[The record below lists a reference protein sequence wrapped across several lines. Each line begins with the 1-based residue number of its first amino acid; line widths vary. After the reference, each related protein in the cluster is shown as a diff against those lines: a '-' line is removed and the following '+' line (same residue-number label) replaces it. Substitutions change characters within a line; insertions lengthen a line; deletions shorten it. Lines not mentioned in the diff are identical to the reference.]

1 MSFFPLQVWVL
12 TAITFCVML
21 GVGLVSPILPLY
33 AQGFGVSYVAIG
45 TFISVFP
52 LVRLFANVPAGILA
66 DRWGERRVATLGPA
80 IIALGSLVNATA
92 WSYEVL
98 IAGRVLEG
106 LGSALYV
113 TTAMKY
119 VVRVTPPQRMGKA
132 MSLYQ
137 SSFLLGVSFGPSLG
151 GWAAS
156 VGGLRMP
163 FFLYGFLALVGS
175 LAAWIFVRAPAEGDR
190 QTSRTSKGWRETIVE
205 LKALRPL
212 FRDYTFVMALLFSAV
227 IFSIRSGVRQTALPL
242 YAEKVVGLGTLE
254 IGLLI
259 TGATVASLL
268 LLWPAGK
275 AVDRTRK
282 GVAVLGNLLLAVAVL
297 AFVGADRFETLLAAA
312 FGFGVI
318 TAFVGIVPAVVVS
331 DVIPPKMS
339 GPALGVYRMAG
350 DVGFILGPLLGGL
363 SVSRLD
369 FGPTFSLFAVV
380 ALIAGLLAL
389 KMRETLPS
397 GEPKEPAV
405 TGLERME

>member
-1 MSFFPLQVWVL
+1 
-12 TAITFCVML
+12 
-21 GVGLVSPILPLY
+21 
-33 AQGFGVSYVAIG
+33 
-45 TFISVFP
+45 
-52 LVRLFANVPAGILA
+52 
-66 DRWGERRVATLGPA
+66 
-80 IIALGSLVNATA
+80 
-92 WSYEVL
+92 
-98 IAGRVLEG
+98 
-106 LGSALYV
+106 
-113 TTAMKY
+113 
-119 VVRVTPPQRMGKA
+119 
-132 MSLYQ
+132 
-137 SSFLLGVSFGPSLG
+137 
-151 GWAAS
+151 
-156 VGGLRMP
+156 
-163 FFLYGFLALVGS
+163 
-175 LAAWIFVRAPAEGDR
+175 
-190 QTSRTSKGWRETIVE
+190 
-205 LKALRPL
+205 
-212 FRDYTFVMALLFSAV
+212 MALLLSAV
-227 IFSIRSGVRQTALPL
+227 VFSIRSGVRQTALPL

-268 LLWPAGK
+268 LLWPAGR

-297 AFVGADRFETLLAAA
+297 AFTGADRFETLLAAT

-318 TAFVGIVPAVVVS
+318 TAFVGVVPAVVAS